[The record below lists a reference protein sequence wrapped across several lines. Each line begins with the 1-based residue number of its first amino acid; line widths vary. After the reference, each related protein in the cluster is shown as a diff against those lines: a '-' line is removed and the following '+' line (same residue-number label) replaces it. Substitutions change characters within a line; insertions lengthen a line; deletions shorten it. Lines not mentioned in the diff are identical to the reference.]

1 MKKKIIL
8 IISLL
13 VLICGCT
20 NKKLPAPEV
29 DEGMRGQL
37 GIDKNINEKTIDKY
51 LNRKDSVYYDMRM
64 YVDEATYE
72 NIGGDSYLSGFVKG
86 FEVIPFPLLVNVT
99 GLPEEVGDSYQG
111 TTLFSVDE
119 EGNYTANFKES
130 FDFLKY
136 YFPKDKTIFLM
147 CGGGGYAGAT
157 KQMLVKL
164 GWDETK
170 IYNVGA
176 YWEYNGENNVKIKKT
191 IDGKDHYDFWKAT
204 YHDIDF
210 KNMQAV

>member
-1 MKKKIIL
+1 
-8 IISLL
+8 
-13 VLICGCT
+13 
-20 NKKLPAPEV
+20 
-29 DEGMRGQL
+29 
-37 GIDKNINEKTIDKY
+37 
-51 LNRKDSVYYDMRM
+51 
-64 YVDEATYE
+64 
-72 NIGGDSYLSGFVKG
+72 
-86 FEVIPFPLLVNVT
+86 
-99 GLPEEVGDSYQG
+99 
-111 TTLFSVDE
+111 
-119 EGNYTANFKES
+119 
-130 FDFLKY
+130 
-136 YFPKDKTIFLM
+136 M